1 MFTTLDGKHLGYRNV
16 LRVLHRALDEAG
28 MREPGFGFHA
38 LRRMAAS
45 FFEADARTDTQI
57 AAVLGHADGGRLARS
72 TYLRAVDGTGG
83 ALPDNVVALPAR
95 GQHGGNTTPT
105 VSPEA

>member
-1 MFTTLDGKHLGYRNV
+1 
-16 LRVLHRALDEAG
+16 

-95 GQHGGNTTPT
+95 GQHG
-105 VSPEA
+105 EATRHPP

>member
-1 MFTTLDGKHLGYRNV
+1 
-16 LRVLHRALDEAG
+16 

-57 AAVLGHADGGRLARS
+57 AAVLGHADGGRLA
-72 TYLRAVDGTGG
+72 
-83 ALPDNVVALPAR
+83 
-95 GQHGGNTTPT
+95 
-105 VSPEA
+105 